1 MISILHM
8 PRRSKRC
15 LAARIKAHLLT
26 QEELDIRGLVVEV
39 KAGVVLLRG
48 LVPTRHQKALAGG
61 MAAGVRGVVGVFN
74 QLAVVP
80 KLRALSASL
89 PGG

>member
-1 MISILHM
+1 MAMLHM
-8 PRRSKRC
+8 PRLSKRC
-15 LAARIKAHLLT
+15 LAARVKAHLLT
-26 QEELDIRGLVVEV
+26 QEELDIRALVVEV

-48 LVPTRHQKALAGG
+48 LVPTCHQKVLAGC

-74 QLAVVP
+74 ELAVVP
-80 KLRALSASL
+80 KLRALSTSL